1 MEKETISLKGLGLR
15 TIRRIGMGLG
25 RGSCAESCHA
35 VDLDKKKECVFKAEL
50 IYNLI

>member
-35 VDLDKKKECVFKAEL
+35 VDLDKKKNVSSKQNSYT
-50 IYNLI
+50 I